1 VSPQQRLDRERGHL
15 LAEARMLRS
24 TLDGFLREQGHR
36 LMRAADL
43 LDSCSYQRT
52 LRRGYVIAYDDGG
65 RLVTTIDAVATGDR
79 LNLRFKDGEASAR
92 VEARSGGKT
101 RPPSRRRS
109 TTQSDDQGQ
118 LF

>member
-1 VSPQQRLDRERGHL
+1 
-15 LAEARMLRS
+15 MLRS
-24 TLDGFLREQGHR
+24 ALDGFLREQGHR
-36 LMRAADL
+36 LIRAADL

-52 LRRGYVIAYDDGG
+52 LRRGYVIAYNEAG
-65 RLVTTIDAVATGDR
+65 RLVTTIEAVAPEDR

-101 RPPSRRRS
+101 RPPSRRRPA
-109 TTQSDDQGQ
+109 QSDDQGQ